1 VAALSIAASPREIS
15 ITYLRHM
22 KPILFLLLI
31 SFLSSCSVTEKNIAG
46 TYRLNTPSKTK
57 LVLNKDKTF
66 EFVKNFA
73 GPGPVFFPDSTEM
86 NFRTRGEWRLDQ
98 HHNLILN
105 SFPPQPKHAAISNR
119 DSVIHHAS
127 ITSLS
132 FWDSYGDPVPIR
144 FIKFLP
150 DKIKFYRGNTISF
163 FREDFGKIDTLE
175 FHFYGYA
182 PVKWPSR
189 TAEYYNYNHTRWFV
203 LQEEERLGYFDE
215 VILSAEKNKL
225 ISPDKTFALY
235 KDGR

>member
-1 VAALSIAASPREIS
+1 MLIFGLMNSRLACI
-15 ITYLRHM
+15 
-22 KPILFLLLI
+22 LLI
-31 SFLSSCSVTEKNIAG
+31 FVFSSCAVTEKNIPG
-46 TYRLNTPSKTK
+46 TYRLNIPSKTK

-86 NFRTRGEWRLDQ
+86 NFRTRGQWRLDP
-98 HHNLILN
+98 HHNLVLS
-105 SFPPQPKHAAISNR
+105 SFPADTQPAFLKKR
-119 DSVIHHAS
+119 DSVTHHTS

-132 FWDSYGDPVPIR
+132 FWDAYGDPVPIR

-163 FREDFGKIDTLE
+163 FREDFSKMDTLE

-182 PVKWPSR
+182 PVKWPSSK
-189 TAEYYNYNHTRWFV
+189 AENYNYNHTRRFI
-203 LQEEERLGYFDE
+203 LHEEERYPYFNE
-215 VILSAEKNKL
+215 LILSAEKNKL

-235 KDGR
+235 RD